1 MIVDDDEGIAR
12 ILRQARTIAVVG
24 LSPKPE
30 RPSNGVARYLIAAGY
45 KVIPVN
51 PGQREILGQKCF
63 ASLLEIPEPVD
74 IVDCFRRAEEMLPI
88 AEQAIAVAAR
98 VLWMQL
104 GVINRAAAE
113 RAVAAGLDVVMNRCS
128 KIEHMRMS

>member
-1 MIVDDDEGIAR
+1 MIVDDDEGITR

-30 RPSNGVARYLIAAGY
+30 RPSHAVARYLVAAGY

-51 PGQREILGQKCF
+51 PGQKEILGQKCF
-63 ASLLEIPEPVD
+63 ASLLEIHEPID
-74 IVDCFRRAEEMLPI
+74 IVDCFRRSEEMQAI
-88 AEQAIAVAAR
+88 AEQAIAVGAR

-104 GVINRAAAE
+104 GVINQAAAE
-113 RAVAAGLDVVMNRCS
+113 RAAAAGLDVVVNRCS
-128 KIEHMRMS
+128 KIEHARMS

>member
-45 KVIPVN
+45 KVVPVN

-63 ASLLEIPEPVD
+63 ASLLEIPEAID

-104 GVINRAAAE
+104 GIINRAAAE